1 MCLPVSNKLNE
12 IYESIDADSLAVF
25 YLKQTIDKILKTKK
39 ISNSVLSTESSY
51 KAFVANA
58 LSQLPSSKRELPEN
72 LSYLPLY
79 ILGILKHRVS
89 CKDER
94 ERKFDIDL
102 SNYLR
107 IKLQKMNAS
116 DILSFIYPRI
126 YSVHQILSDDYI
138 GNYDENGLVNLP
150 QVF

>member
-1 MCLPVSNKLNE
+1 MNE
-12 IYESIDADSLAVF
+12 IYESIDVDTLAVF
-25 YLKQTIDKILKTKK
+25 YMKQTIDKILKTKK

-51 KAFVANA
+51 KAFIANV
-58 LSQLPSSKRELPEN
+58 LSQMPSSKRELPEN
-72 LSYLPLY
+72 LVYLPLY
-79 ILGILKHRVS
+79 ILGILKHRIS

-107 IKLQKMNAS
+107 LKLQKMNP
-116 DILSFIYPRI
+116 DDVMTFICPRF
-126 YSVHQILSDDYI
+126 YSIHQVLIDESI

-150 QVF
+150 QVLFF